1 MSVVDE
7 IKNRIDILDIVSET
21 VKLRRSG
28 KNYTGFCPFHDNKR
42 TPAFVVFADSGTWR
56 CFGQCNEGG
65 DVFKF
70 VMKKEGWDFAET
82 LKHLADRA
90 GVELHPQTE
99 EQKEQDEQYD
109 RLRQLMEEAV
119 TFYRYHL
126 LQTPQGEFA
135 LKYLTDRGVKRE
147 TIETV
152 GLGYSP
158 ASWDLTRQY
167 FLDRGFSEQELI
179 ETGLASERDSGGT
192 YDRFRNRLMFA
203 IRDASGRMAGF
214 GARVL
219 DPNDVPKYLNSPQT
233 AIFDKSRLLYGLD
246 LARKAIR
253 SEDQVVI
260 VEGYMDVI
268 VPYQAGFVNT
278 VSPMGTALTE
288 DHLRQ
293 LKRYTRRIILALD
306 ADAAGEKATLRG
318 LEIARQALDRSSE
331 IQFDP
336 RGLIRFEARLQADV
350 RVTTIPDGMDPDEV
364 VLRDPQEWKDI
375 IANAKPVVQ
384 HVMDTLAVQK
394 DLDDPKVKRE
404 IADQVLPLIE
414 DIPNAI
420 ERDTYR
426 QRLAR
431 LLKVDERALVGGRA
445 QISPAGRRKKIAAAV
460 EPEQTKSITDTAPKN
475 LASSL
480 EHHIIRLLIKE
491 PEWIMVLN
499 RVLQKAGLSRLDV
512 SDFEQADLQIL
523 VRYLIQSL
531 EQGQLEPE
539 DYLDQNVPEDLNTVF
554 TTLKTE
560 SREITTQL
568 EQKLQEDLIRSVMKL
583 RLVKVNEGM
592 QQMRFLLEEMQEQ
605 NETGINPYQDLI
617 LNYTLLRGRLDQAI
631 GRPIQL
637 D

>member
-554 TTLKTE
+554 TTLKTK

>member
-7 IKNRIDILDIVSET
+7 IKNRIDLLDIVSET
-21 VKLRRSG
+21 VKLRRTG

-126 LQTPQGEFA
+126 LQTPEGEFA

-167 FLDRGFSEQELI
+167 FLGKGFNEQELI

-203 IRDASGRMAGF
+203 IRDAGGRMAGF

-219 DPNDVPKYLNSPQT
+219 DPDDVPKYLNSPQT

-268 VPYQAGFVNT
+268 VPFQAGFINT

-288 DHLRQ
+288 EHLRQ

-318 LEIARQALDRSSE
+318 LEIARQALDHSSE
-331 IQFDP
+331 IRFDP

-394 DLDDPKVKRE
+394 DLEDPKVKRE
-404 IADQVLPLIE
+404 IADQVLPLIA
-414 DIPNAI
+414 DISNAI

-431 LLKVDERALVGGRA
+431 MLKVDERALVGGGSQRPMA
-445 QISPAGRRKKIAAAV
+445 ARRKKIVAAV
-460 EPEQTKSITDTAPKN
+460 EPQQPVSLTDTTKN
-475 LASSL
+475 LANSL
-480 EHHIIRLLIKE
+480 EYHSIRLLIKE
-491 PEWIMVLN
+491 PERIMVLN
-499 RVLQKAGLSRLDV
+499 RALQNAGLSRLDV

-523 VRYLIQSL
+523 VHYLMQSL
-531 EQGQLEPE
+531 EQGLLEPE
-539 DYLDQNVPEDLNTVF
+539 DYLDKNVPENLKSILD
-554 TTLKTE
+554 TLRSE
-560 SREITTQL
+560 SLEITTQL
-568 EQKLQEDLIRSVMKL
+568 EQKLQEDLVRSVMKL

-592 QQMRFLLEEMQEQ
+592 QQMRYLLEEMQEQ
-605 NETGINPYQDLI
+605 SEPGINPYQDLI
-617 LNYTLLRGRLDQAI
+617 LRYTLLRGRLDQAL
-631 GRPIQL
+631 GRPIHL

>member
-1 MSVVDE
+1 MSVIDE
-7 IKNRIDILDIVSET
+7 IKNRIDLLDIVSET
-21 VKLRRSG
+21 VKLRRTG

-90 GVELHPQTE
+90 GVEIHPQTE

-126 LQTPQGEFA
+126 LQTPEGEFA

-158 ASWDLTRQY
+158 SSWDLTRQY
-167 FLDRGFSEQELI
+167 FLGKGFSEQELI

-203 IRDASGRMAGF
+203 IRDAGGRMAGF

-219 DPNDVPKYLNSPQT
+219 DPDDVPKYLNSPQT

-268 VPYQAGFVNT
+268 VPFQAGFINT

-288 DHLRQ
+288 EHLRQ

-318 LEIARQALDRSSE
+318 LEIARQALDHSSE
-331 IQFDP
+331 IRFDP

-394 DLDDPKVKRE
+394 DLEDPKVKRE

-414 DIPNAI
+414 DISNAI

-431 LLKVDERALVGGRA
+431 MLKVDERALVGGGSQRPMA
-445 QISPAGRRKKIAAAV
+445 ARRKKIVAAV
-460 EPEQTKSITDTAPKN
+460 EPQQPVSLTDTTKN
-475 LASSL
+475 LANSL
-480 EHHIIRLLIKE
+480 EYHSIRLLIKE
-491 PEWIMVLN
+491 PERILVLN
-499 RVLQKAGLSRLDV
+499 RALQNAGLSRLDV

-523 VRYLIQSL
+523 VHYLMQSL
-531 EQGQLEPE
+531 EQGLLEPE
-539 DYLDQNVPEDLNTVF
+539 DYLDKNVPENLKSILD
-554 TTLKTE
+554 TLRTE
-560 SREITTQL
+560 SLEITTQL
-568 EQKLQEDLIRSVMKL
+568 EQKLQEDLVRSVMKL

-592 QQMRFLLEEMQEQ
+592 QQMRYLLEEMQEQ
-605 NETGINPYQDLI
+605 SEPGINPYQDLI
-617 LNYTLLRGRLDQAI
+617 LRYTLLRGRLDQAL
-631 GRPIQL
+631 GRPIHL

>member
-7 IKNRIDILDIVSET
+7 IKSRIDILDIVSET

-28 KNYTGFCPFHDNKR
+28 KNYLGFCPFHDNKR

-65 DVFKF
+65 DVFKYI
-70 VMKKEGWDFAET
+70 MKKEGWDFAET
-82 LKHLADRA
+82 LKHLADRT
-90 GVELHPQTE
+90 GVELHPFTE

-119 TFYRYHL
+119 TFYRHHL
-126 LQTPQGEFA
+126 LQTSEGSHA
-135 LKYLTDRGVKRE
+135 LNYLTRRGVNRD

-158 ASWDLTRQY
+158 ASWDVTHQH
-167 FLDRGFSEQELI
+167 FLGKGFSAQELI
-179 ETGLASERDSGGT
+179 DTGLVSERDGGGI

-203 IRDASGRMAGF
+203 IRDASGRMSGF

-219 DPNDVPKYLNSPQT
+219 DPDDVPKYLNSPQT
-233 AIFDKSRLLYGLD
+233 ALFDKSRLLYGLD

-253 SEDQVVI
+253 TEDQVVI

-268 VPYQAGFVNT
+268 VPYQAGFTNT

-288 DHLRQ
+288 EHLRQ

-318 LEIARQALDRSSE
+318 LEIARQTLDRSAE

-336 RGLIRFEARLQADV
+336 RGLIHYEARLQADV

-364 VLRDPQEWKDI
+364 VLRNPEEWKEI
-375 IANAKPVVQ
+375 IANAKPVVM
-384 HVMDTLAVQK
+384 HVMETLCAQK
-394 DLDDPKVKRE
+394 DLEDPKVKRD

-414 DIPNAI
+414 DIPNAV
-420 ERDTYR
+420 ERDAYR

-431 LLKVDERALVGGRA
+431 MLKVDERALVGSASQTHTVGK
-445 QISPAGRRKKIAAAV
+445 RKKIATAVTVDQTNKIPAASANQLV
-460 EPEQTKSITDTAPKN
+460 N
-475 LASSL
+475 SL
-480 EHHIIRLLIKE
+480 ERHCMRLLIKE
-491 PEWIMVLN
+491 PEWLLVLD
-499 RVLQKAGLSRLDV
+499 RALQKANLNRLDI

-523 VRYLIQSL
+523 VRHIMQSI

-539 DYLDQNVPEDLNTVF
+539 EFLEKNIPENIFPVF
-554 TTLKTE
+554 EAFKAE
-560 SREITTQL
+560 AANITTQL

-583 RLVKVNEGM
+583 RLVRVNEGL
-592 QQMRFLLEEMQEQ
+592 QQMRFLLEEMLEQ
-605 NETGINPYQDLI
+605 SETEINPYQDLI
-617 LNYTLLRGRLDQAI
+617 LRYTLLRGRLDVAL
-631 GRPIQL
+631 GRPIKL